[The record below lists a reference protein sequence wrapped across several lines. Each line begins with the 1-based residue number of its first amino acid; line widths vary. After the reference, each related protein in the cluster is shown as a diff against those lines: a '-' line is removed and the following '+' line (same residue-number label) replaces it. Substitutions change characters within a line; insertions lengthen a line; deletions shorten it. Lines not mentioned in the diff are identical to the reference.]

1 MYFIVECSFIDEIIL
16 QRETIVA
23 WDRITGKPFYN
34 AILWNDSRTSEM
46 VSRFKKK
53 LGRERVEH
61 ITGLPMST
69 YFSATKILW
78 LLENVPSIQKALN
91 DEGWL

>member
-1 MYFIVECSFIDEIIL
+1 MRTIFLLLF
-16 QRETIVA
+16 QRETVIA
-23 WDRITGKPFYN
+23 WNRKTGLPFYN

-53 LGRERVEH
+53 VGRERVEH

-69 YFSATKILW
+69 YFSASKILW
-78 LLENVPSIQKALN
+78 LLENVPSIRKALK
-91 DEGWL
+91 DEG